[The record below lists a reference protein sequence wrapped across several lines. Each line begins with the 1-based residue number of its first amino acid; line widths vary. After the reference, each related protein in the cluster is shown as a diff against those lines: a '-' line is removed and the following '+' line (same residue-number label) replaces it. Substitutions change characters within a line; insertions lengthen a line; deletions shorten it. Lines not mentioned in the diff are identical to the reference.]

1 MTILHSYPAT
11 IIRVIDGDTVRMSVD
26 VGFRMRFEDN
36 FRLAGINAAEG
47 KETDAAHRLRSLLEP
62 GKEVIAYTTKP
73 EKFGRWMA
81 DVEIPGKTISVCRL
95 LLEEG
100 HAVSYSGGKR

>member
-1 MTILHSYPAT
+1 MHVYPAVVV
-11 IIRVIDGDTVRMSVD
+11 RVIDGDTVRLSVD

-47 KETDAAHRLRSLLEP
+47 KNSNAADRVRALLP
-62 GKEVIAYTTKP
+62 VGHPVVVSTSKP

-81 DVEIPGKTISVCRL
+81 DIAIDEMHPSLCGL
-95 LLEEG
+95 LLAEG
-100 HAVSYSGGKR
+100 LAVPYDGGKR